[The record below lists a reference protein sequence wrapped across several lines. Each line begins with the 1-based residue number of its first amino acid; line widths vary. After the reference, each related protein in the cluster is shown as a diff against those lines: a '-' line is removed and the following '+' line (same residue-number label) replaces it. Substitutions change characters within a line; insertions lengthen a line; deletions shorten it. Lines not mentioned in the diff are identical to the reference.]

1 MTREQAESL
10 KLGIQI
16 RDKTLIIIEAALNI
30 VLSRTSIKFD
40 KNNLEEPEKVPARVK
55 LFVIKYIELM
65 SLAEGVSS
73 QSISNL
79 SMSFSQDKNEQ
90 LNNLLEEILGEY
102 MLSDVQFAE
111 AVNRWE

>member
-16 RDKTLIIIEAALNI
+16 SDKTLIIIESALDI

-40 KNNLEEPEKVPARVK
+40 KNNLEELEKVPARVK
-55 LFVIKYIELM
+55 LFVIKYIEMM

-79 SMSFSQDKNEQ
+79 SMSFSQDKNER

>member
-16 RDKTLIIIEAALNI
+16 SDKTLIIIDSSLDI

-40 KNNLEEPEKVPARVK
+40 KNNLEELKMIPARAK
-55 LFVIKYIELM
+55 LFIIKYIELM
-65 SLAEGVSS
+65 SLTEGVSS

-79 SMSFSQDKNEQ
+79 SMSFSQDKNER
-90 LNNLLEEILGEY
+90 LNNLLEETLGND

>member
-16 RDKTLIIIEAALNI
+16 SDKTLIIIESALDI

-40 KNNLEEPEKVPARVK
+40 KNNLEELEKIPARVK
-55 LFVIKYIELM
+55 LFVTKYIELM
-65 SLAEGVSS
+65 RLTEGVSG

-79 SMSFSQDKNEQ
+79 SMSFSQDKNER
-90 LNNLLEEILGEY
+90 LNNLLEEILGND
-102 MLSDVQFAE
+102 MLSDIQFVK
-111 AVNRWE
+111 AVNRWG

>member
-16 RDKTLIIIEAALNI
+16 SDKTLIIIESALDI

-40 KNNLEEPEKVPARVK
+40 KNNLE
-55 LFVIKYIELM
+55 LM
-65 SLAEGVSS
+65 SLTEGVSS

-79 SMSFSQDKNEQ
+79 SMSFSQDKNER
-90 LNNLLEEILGEY
+90 LNNLLEETLGND
-102 MLSDVQFAE
+102 MLSDIQFVE

>member
-16 RDKTLIIIEAALNI
+16 SDKTLIIIESALDI

-40 KNNLEEPEKVPARVK
+40 KNNLEEIKKIPARVK

-65 SLAEGVSS
+65 SLVEGVSS

-79 SMSFSQDKNEQ
+79 SISFSQDKNER
-90 LNNLLEEILGEY
+90 LNNLLEEMLGDD
-102 MLSDVQFAE
+102 MLSDVKFTE

>member
-10 KLGIQI
+10 NLGIQI
-16 RDKTLIIIEAALNI
+16 RDKTLIIIEAALDI

-40 KNNLEEPEKVPARVK
+40 RNSFEEIKKMPARVK

-65 SLAEGVSS
+65 SLVEGVSS

-79 SMSFSQDKNEQ
+79 SISFSQDKNER
-90 LNNLLEEILGEY
+90 LNNLLEEMLGDDR
-102 MLSDVQFAE
+102 LSDVKFTE